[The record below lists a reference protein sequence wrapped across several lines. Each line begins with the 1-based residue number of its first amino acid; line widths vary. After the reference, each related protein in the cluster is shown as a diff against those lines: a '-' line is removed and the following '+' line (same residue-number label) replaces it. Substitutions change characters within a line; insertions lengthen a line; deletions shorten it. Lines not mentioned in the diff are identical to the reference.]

1 MVQPDPEQLSELLSA
16 YLDGELDDQQTE
28 MVEQVLRDDPQA
40 RQRIEELRRATELI
54 AALPRH
60 NAPESI
66 AGDIQSQLERSELLD
81 GFDQPQVP
89 RRRERSPLPARLSLA
104 AMLAIVIGGGWWLI
118 STQSGSKKND
128 VVALADGKKV
138 RKPEA
143 AGKAKKSVASRSRKS
158 RKTAPLTSQTLR
170 AAARGRRSAQTKPDR
185 RVDALAS
192 VDLKGKIEA
201 GLSSAQLLDHP
212 FTNETIRLKITVA
225 SVSQRDALLARLT
238 LQLARQNVADLAKTD
253 GGRAEDR
260 IKHLESFF
268 VGGRGGFNH
277 APSERQ
283 LLVRATPNEIDD
295 LLTIVGKFVDHPK
308 DVRLAAGPVK
318 VDGLER
324 SRNLFNML
332 AGEPEATEGAPA
344 KMSPAVASM
353 GKSVAVVGGA
363 PSSASAD
370 MRFVDELLRSVG
382 VDPQLLSAGRER
394 IENGAI
400 AEEAIDQRHERP
412 SKKFAR
418 GAGTLVERRTRALK
432 RSNEKSETLTKD
444 RPESVGATSHR
455 APRAAANTE
464 LSVESPTSTTAQDKP
479 RRYVTFVI
487 EFVVAEPD
495 PLRKKTR
502 STNKPTPPK
511 AKKSLKS
518 ADSKDSAE

>member
-1 MVQPDPEQLSELLSA
+1 MNQLDPQQLSELLSA

-81 GFDQPQVP
+81 GFDEPHVP

-104 AMLAIVIGGGWWLI
+104 AMLVIVVGGGWWLI
-118 STQSGSKKND
+118 STQSDSKKND
-128 VVALADGKKV
+128 VVALADEKKAG
-138 RKPEA
+138 KPEA

-170 AAARGRRSAQTKPDR
+170 AAARGRGSAQTKPDR

-308 DVRLAAGPVK
+308 DIRLAAGPVK

-332 AGEPEATEGAPA
+332 AGEPQSTGGAPA

-353 GKSVAVVGGA
+353 EKSVGVVGGA
-363 PSSASAD
+363 ASSASAD

-394 IENGAI
+394 IDNGAV
-400 AEEAIDQRHERP
+400 AEEA
-412 SKKFAR
+412 SKKKHEAPPKGLAR

-432 RSNEKSETLTKD
+432 RSNEKSDTLSVD
-444 RPESVGATSHR
+444 RSQRSGTTARRGPS
-455 APRAAANTE
+455 AAANTE
-464 LSVESPTSTTAQDKP
+464 LSVEPPTSTTAQGKP

-495 PLRKKTR
+495 LPRKKTR

-511 AKKSLKS
+511 AKKSSKS
-518 ADSKDSAE
+518 AGSKDSAE